1 MDGRALVID
10 DNQLNLETLL
20 ALLKKEGM
28 DSVGI
33 LNPADVFPIL
43 DEVEPVSV
51 IFLDI
56 EFPNH
61 DGFEILPDLQADVR
75 LHDVPIVAYSV
86 HISEL
91 QEARDAGFHSFI
103 GKPLSVSAFP
113 EQLRRILNDEA
124 VWEVGQ

>member
-1 MDGRALVID
+1 MVGKALVID

-28 DSVGI
+28 DTIGI
-33 LNPADVFPIL
+33 LNPLDTFPIL
-43 DEVEPVSV
+43 DEIESVDV

-61 DGFEILPDLQADVR
+61 DGFEFLPELHADPR
-75 LHDVPIVAYSV
+75 LRDVPIVAYSV

-113 EQLRRILNDEA
+113 NQLRRILNDEA

>member
-1 MDGRALVID
+1 MVGKALIID
-10 DNQLNLETLL
+10 DNQLNLETLA

-28 DSVGI
+28 DTIDV
-33 LNPADVFPIL
+33 LNPQDIFPAL
-43 DEVEPVSV
+43 DEVDQVDI

-61 DGFEILPDLQADVR
+61 NGFTLLPELQEDPR
-75 LHDVPIVAYSV
+75 LHGVPIVAYSV
-86 HISEL
+86 HISEV

-113 EQLRRILNDEA
+113 DQLRRILHGEA